1 MTAPLRTIG
10 VRAPR
15 ADSPEKVSG
24 RVRYAVDVTLPGLL
38 HVKVLRSP
46 RAHATIARL
55 DTETARS
62 MPGVCAVLTEA
73 DIPAHFMPVYG
84 YFIKDQPIVADSRV
98 RYVGDIVCAIAA
110 VTEAQ
115 AAAALAAVKVEHADL
130 PVAATV
136 EAALAA
142 DAEELF
148 PAAPFGVAPARPA

>member
-1 MTAPLRTIG
+1 
-10 VRAPR
+10 
-15 ADSPEKVSG
+15 
-24 RVRYAVDVTLPGLL
+24 
-38 HVKVLRSP
+38 
-46 RAHATIARL
+46 
-55 DTETARS
+55 

-84 YFIKDQPIVADSRV
+84 YFIKDQPIVADGRV

-115 AAAALAAVKVEHADL
+115 AAAALAAVKVEHVDL

-136 EAALAA
+136 EAALAP